1 MRRQTFEEHGR
12 SRRQAA
18 VGLAVAWIA
27 FVSAVVLPSAGCGR
41 PPDEVVIEGRRNASR
56 PSLPVL
62 GRATSVQRFE
72 FHPEPMPARD
82 PAAASPQGE
91 QGFDFMTPPGW
102 VELAASSA
110 RPINLRPAG
119 NPDAECYM
127 AVLSGT
133 GGGLVSNVDRWRKQM
148 GLEPLRPGEID
159 ALPEI
164 DVAGAPAKV
173 LELSG
178 SYAGMGA
185 EARPGWKLLGAVQV
199 RANGSLFVKMTG
211 PAEVVDAE
219 RDAFFA
225 FCESLRLGG
234 SAQEPAGLDGSAD
247 PQSPVAAQTRD
258 QEGPFRWSAPADW
271 RETGPRPMRLV
282 SFALG
287 SASECYVTVLG
298 GQGGGLVAN
307 LDRWRSELGLSRT
320 TPDEVSALER
330 VPMLGREA
338 VLFEGVG
345 EYASMGGDP
354 RPDSAVL
361 GAICMRGEDSV
372 FVKLIGPRE
381 EVLALRGPFVQF
393 LASFEEAQ

>member
-1 MRRQTFEEHGR
+1 MRRETIESLGR
-12 SRRQAA
+12 ARRRAA
-18 VGLAVAWIA
+18 LRLACVW
-27 FVSAVVLPSAGCGR
+27 SALAAASVLGAGCSR
-41 PPDEVVIEGRRNASR
+41 PSDEVVIEAKRTASR
-56 PSLPVL
+56 PSLPVIP
-62 GRATSVQRFE
+62 GATSVQRFE

-82 PAAASPQGE
+82 PSQGAGAE
-91 QGFDFMTPPGW
+91 QGVDFMTPPGW
-102 VELAASSA
+102 IELAASSA
-110 RPINLRPAG
+110 RPVNLRPAG
-119 NPDAECYM
+119 HPDAECYV

-133 GGGLVSNVDRWRKQM
+133 GGGLASNVDRWRKQM
-148 GLEPLRPGEID
+148 GLEPLRPGEVD

-164 DVAGAPAKV
+164 EVVGAPAKV
-173 LELSG
+173 VELSG
-178 SYAGMGA
+178 DYAGMGS
-185 EARPGWKLLGAVQV
+185 EARAEWKLLGAVQV

-225 FCESLRLGG
+225 FCESLRFDGPADPGG
-234 SAQEPAGLDGSAD
+234 SAGSTTAGPGPAQAE
-247 PQSPVAAQTRD
+247 RD
-258 QEGPFRWSAPADW
+258 QEGQLRWQAPSDW

-282 SFALG
+282 SYAMG

-298 GQGGGLVAN
+298 GAAGGLVAN
-307 LDRWRSELGLSRT
+307 LDRWKSELGLSKT
-320 TPDEVSALER
+320 TPDEVAALER
-330 VPMLGREA
+330 VKMLGREA

-345 EYASMGGDP
+345 EYSSMGAAP

-381 EVLALRGPFVQF
+381 EVLALRRPFMQF